1 MLKKLTGEHLKFYEL
16 LRHLKASTSDYMV
29 YGELGGYPISID
41 IKVRMITFWCKLIMR
56 KQRKL
61 SHICYKLVLK

>member
-1 MLKKLTGEHLKFYEL
+1 
-16 LRHLKASTSDYMV
+16 MV
-29 YGELGGYPISID
+29 YGELGRYPITID

-61 SHICYKLVLK
+61 SHICYTLVLK